1 MIKREKILPK
11 CAIALAFVLVNLILA
26 NSVYAINDD
35 DDIELSKLLG
45 QVEYYES
52 IGNRDKA
59 NEINTK
65 LIELAK
71 EKNNL
76 DYQITA
82 LNKKAHYYVDNN
94 KFLTGFDAIEQSIA
108 LAHKLKVDS
117 ILEYL
122 YIYKSKVLLKIDNVD
137 GAINYLIKAKKIIDK
152 QNDDNALAFYYNS
165 LGNLYYNQK
174 EYDKA
179 ITTYIAAGKSYYS
192 INNNYYYR
200 GSIDNIGI
208 CYRNLGNYDSAQFYF
223 KEAISIAQK
232 YQSKNG
238 EVNSLLNLSKNYF
251 YKKQFKEA
259 IEIGNSVNSE
269 ILKNNLSN
277 TFLFENII
285 GLANIYLAKND
296 LPKFDSTLA
305 ELKRVMNSIPT
316 SLNERLLY
324 FELLKNKYKNSTKR
338 EEYIKAFE
346 NYNLIKDSID
356 NFKLL
361 KLENGINDK
370 FEIANK
376 IENYSELLQD
386 LKVKEMENKWII
398 MFSLV
403 FFIVLIILVYLF
415 YKAKT
420 NIKQLKKLQ
429 EEINKQNKELS
440 IFNKQKDYI
449 LATVAHDLRGPVG
462 NIKTITGVISMDEEL
477 NEENQNLVKLINQ
490 SADLSLNIINDLA
503 DAINV
508 DRKTELLKQDKIVLS
523 EVIGTAITM
532 QKDSLEKKKIKVKTE
547 YFDAL
552 EIKGDKSLIIRVL
565 YNIISNAVKFSNL
578 NSEITVETS
587 LYDENNVL
595 VKVMDQGI
603 GIDADKLFTIF
614 EPFTSESR
622 RGTAGEKSIGLG
634 LSICKKIVELHHG
647 KIWVESKPNDGSEFF
662 IILPVNYL
670 NKILKNIPF
679 DL

>member
-1 MIKREKILPK
+1 MKRHNKNHSK
-11 CAIALAFVLVNLILA
+11 CVLVLLLVLVNLVLA
-26 NSVYAINDD
+26 KPVYAISNDE
-35 DDIELSKLLG
+35 ELNKLLAK
-45 QVEYYES
+45 VEHYES
-52 IGNRDKA
+52 IGNPARAMETNNSLFD
-59 NEINTK
+59 
-65 LIELAK
+65 LAK
-71 EKNNL
+71 DKN
-76 DYQITA
+76 DIGYQITA
-82 LNKKAHYYVDNN
+82 LNKKAHFYIDVN
-94 KFLTGFDAIEQSIA
+94 KFLNGFDAIEQSIA
-108 LAHKLKVDS
+108 LAHKIKSDS
-117 ILEYL
+117 ILAYL
-122 YIYKSKVLLKIDNVD
+122 YIYKSKVLLKIDNID
-137 GAINYLIKAKKIIDK
+137 GAIIYLIKARKIIDK
-152 QNDDNALAFYYNS
+152 LNDNYALAFYYNS

-174 EYDKA
+174 EYRKA
-179 ITTYIAAGKSYYS
+179 IVEYITAAESYKK
-192 INNNYYYR
+192 INNRYFYR
-200 GSIDNIGI
+200 GSIDNTGL
-208 CYRNLGNYDSAQFYF
+208 CYRNLHQYDSAEICF
-223 KEAISIAQK
+223 KQAISIAQK
-232 YQSKNG
+232 DISKNG
-238 EVNSLLNLSKNYF
+238 EVNSLINLSKNYF
-251 YKKQFKEA
+251 LKKQFKQA
-259 IEIGNSVNSE
+259 IEIGNAVNSE

-277 TFLFENII
+277 YFLFENTIN
-285 GLANIYLAKND
+285 LASIYLSKKD
-296 LPKFDSTLA
+296 LVKLDSTLA
-305 ELKRVMNSIPT
+305 ALSFIINTIPT
-316 SLNERLLY
+316 GLNDRLQY
-324 FELLKNKYKNSTKR
+324 YELLKNKYKNTNNK

-346 NYNLIKDSID
+346 NYTSVKDSID

-361 KLENGINDK
+361 KLENGISDK

-376 IENYSELLQD
+376 IESYSELLQD

-398 MFSLV
+398 IFSLV

-523 EVIGTAITM
+523 DVIDSAITM
-532 QKDSLEKKKIKVKTE
+532 QKDSLEKKKIKIKTE
-547 YFDAL
+547 YFGAL

-565 YNIISNAVKFSNL
+565 YNLISNAAKFSNL
-578 NSEITVETS
+578 NSEIIVETS

-595 VKVMDQGI
+595 IKVMDHGI

-662 IILPVNYL
+662 IILPINYL

>member
-1 MIKREKILPK
+1 MKRHNKTRFNCVLV
-11 CAIALAFVLVNLILA
+11 LLLVLVNLILA
-26 NSVYAINDD
+26 KPTYAISDD
-35 DDIELSKLLG
+35 EELNKLLAK
-45 QVEYYES
+45 VEHYES
-52 IGNRDKA
+52 VGNPTKA
-59 NEINTK
+59 FETNNS
-65 LIELAK
+65 LFDLAK
-71 EKNNL
+71 EKN
-76 DYQITA
+76 DIGFQITA
-82 LNKKAHYYVDNN
+82 LNKKAHFYIDIN
-94 KFLTGFDAIEQSIA
+94 KFLNGFDAIEQSIA
-108 LAHKLKVDS
+108 LAHKIKSDS
-117 ILEYL
+117 ILSYL
-122 YIYKSKVLLKIDNVD
+122 YIYKSKVLLKIDNID
-137 GAINYLIKAKKIIDK
+137 GAIIYLIKARKIIDK
-152 QNDDNALAFYYNS
+152 LNDNYALAFYYNS

-174 EYDKA
+174 EYRKA
-179 ITTYIAAGKSYYS
+179 IVEYITAAESYKK
-192 INNNYYYR
+192 INNRYFYR
-200 GSIDNIGI
+200 GSIDNTGL
-208 CYRNLGNYDSAQFYF
+208 CYRNLNQYDSAEICF
-223 KEAISIAQK
+223 KQAISIAQK
-232 YQSKNG
+232 DISKNG
-238 EVNSLLNLSKNYF
+238 EVNSLINLSKNYF
-251 YKKQFKEA
+251 LKKQFKQA
-259 IEIGNSVNSE
+259 IEIGNAVNSE

-277 TFLFENII
+277 YFLFENTIN
-285 GLANIYLAKND
+285 LASIYLSKKD
-296 LPKFDSTLA
+296 LVKLDSTLA
-305 ELKRVMNSIPT
+305 ALSFIINTIPT
-316 SLNERLLY
+316 GLNDRLQY
-324 FELLKNKYKNSTKR
+324 YELLKNKYKNTNNK
-338 EEYIKAFE
+338 EDYIKAFE
-346 NYNLIKDSID
+346 NYTSVKDSID

-361 KLENGINDK
+361 KLENGISDK

-376 IENYSELLQD
+376 IESYSELLQD

-398 MFSLV
+398 IFSLV

-523 EVIGTAITM
+523 DVIDSAITM
-532 QKDSLEKKKIKVKTE
+532 QKDSLEKKKIKIKTE
-547 YFDAL
+547 YFGAL

-565 YNIISNAVKFSNL
+565 YNLISNAAKFSNL
-578 NSEITVETS
+578 NSEIIVETS

-595 VKVMDQGI
+595 IKVMDHGI

-662 IILPVNYL
+662 IILPINYL